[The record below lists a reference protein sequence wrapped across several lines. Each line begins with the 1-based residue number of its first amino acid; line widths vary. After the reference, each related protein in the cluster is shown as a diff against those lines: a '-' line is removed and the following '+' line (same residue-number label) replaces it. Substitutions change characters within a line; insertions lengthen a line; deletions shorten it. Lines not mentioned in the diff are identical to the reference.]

1 MIIITIIMI
10 MVVTIW
16 IQNDEINVL
25 QWQMWQMIYT
35 CKNFCTK
42 ITWIFKMIYKNR
54 LNCWNLL
61 DQIPYIKEDLVLL
74 LAILF

>member
-25 QWQMWQMIYT
+25 QWQIWQNDIYLQT
-35 CKNFCTK
+35 FLHKDN
-42 ITWIFKMIYKNR
+42 
-54 LNCWNLL
+54 LNIQN
-61 DQIPYIKEDLVLL
+61 DI
-74 LAILF
+74 